1 MSTPYQLLKV
11 DDEDGVPVLN
21 VLCSELRADNV
32 IARLEQELEEYLQTS
47 GAKELVLDLSAVHY
61 LTSNGLRALIMLRR
75 KLREQGG
82 RFTMCGVHPH
92 VASVFKT
99 TRLFTDKFDYLAD
112 VPSAI
117 AALKTPP
124 PS

>member
-1 MSTPYQLLKV
+1 MTPAYQLLRV
-11 DDEDGVPVLN
+11 DDEDNVPVVN
-21 VLCSELRADNV
+21 VLCSELRSDTV
-32 IARLEQELEEYLQTS
+32 IARLEQELDDYLLKS
-47 GAKELVLDLSAVHY
+47 GVKELVLDLSAVHF
-61 LTSNGLRALIMLRR
+61 LTSNGLRVLIVLRR

-117 AALKTPP
+117 AALKTSPAP
-124 PS
+124 